1 MTTITIRSNDPER
14 PTVQYTAPTY
24 SVLSALEDALHV
36 LWELLPSRRSWVSD
50 LGRTDCASFDYMCE
64 EAALVHWVGPYEFEV
79 EHFW

>member
-24 SVLSALEDALHV
+24 SVLSALEDALYV
-36 LWELLPSRRSWVSD
+36 LWELVPAHRDWMIV
-50 LGRTDCASFDYMCE
+50 LGQLNFVPFDYACE